1 MIQKTFRSP
10 VGRPALF
17 PAQLRHGFR
26 RFCGFCGCGQD
37 PMAEGPGS
45 QTFFVWGTGW
55 IWSTGWS
62 TGLYLLDSVRFC

>member
-45 QTFFVWGTGW
+45 QRFFLGVLEYWLEYW
-55 IWSTGWS
+55 AV
-62 TGLYLLDSVRFC
+62 SVRFC